1 LTIGHLLVL
10 EQLPRVP
17 KQPNILDDS
26 KLEGF
31 MSALTSIF
39 SWLGRFLKKV
49 RSIVLDLGTALVVM
63 FVVIAIIEALTASGP
78 DVEDPS
84 GKALL
89 IDPAGTVVDQ
99 EVFNSESLLTT
110 VTDASSIQIQ
120 TRDLIKLIRAAAED
134 DSIPAVVVDF
144 SSTGFAGPTTA
155 INIAKELKALRDSGK
170 RVIAFNDRLSTTS
183 YLMASQ
189 ASEVWVHPVG
199 SISVRGLGGMRN
211 YNKDLFE
218 NLKIT
223 IHNYSQGDFKSATET
238 SWRSSMSEN
247 DRMQR
252 EALLFPI
259 WEEMKS
265 LMAEGR
271 GIESDDI
278 QSFADNYVGFF
289 GEAAIGNIAY
299 AQANNLID
307 GTKSF
312 PEFRKYMIEEFG
324 LDEEAETETY
334 KTISYAEYAKQLTD
348 DSADSGN
355 QIAVITAEGV
365 IREGEISQGVAGAN
379 GVVKQI
385 RKAHEDESTK
395 AIVFRVNS
403 PGGSII
409 ASEMMRD
416 ELLAAKR
423 KGIKVIVSMGDYAAS
438 GGVYISTPADYI
450 FAEPTTITGSIGVA
464 IALPTLE
471 NAMDYIGVNFDGV
484 VTSKHGGWDP
494 TQAIDDD
501 LDKIFASWGSEAY
514 DRFINFVAE
523 SRSQTYDDIKAI
535 AGGRVW
541 IATSAKD
548 IGLVDEIGGIDD
560 ALTYAASL
568 AELEDYQVEYYGQE
582 LSPEEMI
589 LKELLEQL
597 DVSIGEPKV
606 LSALDGI
613 ARLYDTFIDIH
624 EPKALLTCKD
634 CLVDLD

>member
-1 LTIGHLLVL
+1 
-10 EQLPRVP
+10 
-17 KQPNILDDS
+17 
-26 KLEGF
+26 

-89 IDPAGTVVDQ
+89 IDPAGMVVDQ

-110 VTDASSIQIQ
+110 VTDASSTQIQ

-259 WEEMKS
+259 WEDMKS

-438 GGVYISTPADYI
+438 GGVYIATPADYI

-613 ARLYDTFIDIH
+613 ARLYDTLIDIH

>member
-1 LTIGHLLVL
+1 M
-10 EQLPRVP
+10 
-17 KQPNILDDS
+17 N
-26 KLEGF
+26 
-31 MSALTSIF
+31 ALKPIF
-39 SWLGRFLKKV
+39 SWLARFLEKARIIMLNV
-49 RSIVLDLGTALVVM
+49 GTA
-63 FVVIAIIEALTASGP
+63 FVLIFFTIIIIGALTSGP
-78 DVEDPS
+78 EVKDPS
-84 GKALL
+84 GRVLL
-89 IDPAGTVVDQ
+89 IDPKGTVVDQ
-99 EVFNSESLLTT
+99 EVFNSDFLFNI
-110 VTDASSIQIQ
+110 VTDSSTDQIQ
-120 TRDLIKLIRAAAED
+120 TRDLIQLIRAAAED
-134 DSIPAVVVDF
+134 EDIPAVFVDF

-199 SISVRGLGGMRN
+199 SISVRGLGGMSP
-211 YNKDLFE
+211 YQKEFYE
-218 NLKIT
+218 NLKIN
-223 IHNYSQGDFKSATET
+223 IHNYSQGDFKSAVEPNTRT
-238 SWRSSMSEN
+238 DMSEN

-252 EALLFPI
+252 EAILNPI
-259 WEEMKS
+259 WDEMKS
-265 LMAEGR
+265 LMAVGR

-278 QSFADNYVGFF
+278 QSFADDYVAFI

-299 AQANNLID
+299 AKANNIID

-312 PEFRKYMIEEFG
+312 PEFRQYMIEEFG

-334 KTISYAEYAKQLTD
+334 KTISYNEYAKQID
-348 DSADSGN
+348 EDFSDSDN
-355 QIAVITAEGV
+355 QIAVITAEGA
-365 IREGEISQGVAGAN
+365 IMEGDITQGVAGAD

-385 RKAHEDESTK
+385 RSAHEDENTK

-409 ASEMMRD
+409 GSEMMRD

-423 KGIKVIVSMGDYAAS
+423 KGINVIVSMGDYAAS

-494 TQAIDDD
+494 TQAINDD
-501 LDKIFASWGSEAY
+501 LDKIFASWGADAY

-523 SRSQTYDDIKAI
+523 SRSQSYEDIKEI
-535 AGGRVW
+535 AGGRIW
-541 IATSAKD
+541 IATSAKE

-560 ALTYAASL
+560 AITYAANI
-568 AELEDYQVEYYGQE
+568 AELEDYKVEYYGE
-582 LSPEEMI
+582 ERSLEEMI
-589 LKELLEQL
+589 LKELLENF
-597 DVSIGEPKV
+597 DVSLGEPKV
-606 LSALDGI
+606 LSALNGLASLYETLTGI
-613 ARLYDTFIDIH
+613 Q

>member
-1 LTIGHLLVL
+1 MNKL
-10 EQLPRVP
+10 
-17 KQPNILDDS
+17 QP
-26 KLEGF
+26 
-31 MSALTSIF
+31 IF
-39 SWLGRFLKKV
+39 SWLARFLEKTRIIMLNV
-49 RSIVLDLGTALVVM
+49 GTA
-63 FVVIAIIEALTASGP
+63 FVLIFFTIIIIGALTSGP
-78 DVEDPS
+78 EVKDPS
-84 GKALL
+84 GRVLV
-89 IDPAGTVVDQ
+89 IDPEGTVVDQ
-99 EVFNSESLLTT
+99 EVFNSDFLFNI
-110 VTDASSIQIQ
+110 VTDSSTDQIQ
-120 TRDLIKLIRAAAED
+120 TRDLIQLIRAAAED
-134 DSIPAVVVDF
+134 EDIPAVFVDF

-199 SISVRGLGGMRN
+199 SISVRGLGGMSP
-211 YNKDLFE
+211 YQKEFYE
-218 NLKIT
+218 NLKIN
-223 IHNYSQGDFKSATET
+223 IHNYSQGDFKSAVEPNTRT
-238 SWRSSMSEN
+238 DMSEN

-252 EALLFPI
+252 EAILNPI
-259 WEEMKS
+259 WDEMKS

-278 QSFADNYVGFF
+278 QSFADDYVAFI

-299 AQANNLID
+299 AKANNIID

-312 PEFRKYMIEEFG
+312 PEFRQYMIEEFG

-334 KTISYAEYAKQLTD
+334 KTISYNEYAKQID
-348 DSADSGN
+348 EDFSDSDN
-355 QIAVITAEGV
+355 QIAVITAEGA
-365 IREGEISQGVAGAN
+365 IMEGDITQGVAGAD

-385 RKAHEDESTK
+385 RSAYEDENTK

-409 ASEMMRD
+409 GSEMMRD

-423 KGIKVIVSMGDYAAS
+423 KGINVIVSMGDYAAS

-494 TQAIDDD
+494 TQAINDD
-501 LDKIFASWGSEAY
+501 LDKIFASWGADAY

-523 SRSQTYDDIKAI
+523 SRSQSYEDIKEI
-535 AGGRVW
+535 AGGRIW
-541 IATSAKD
+541 IATSAKE

-560 ALTYAASL
+560 AITYAANI
-568 AELEDYQVEYYGQE
+568 AELEDYTVEYYG
-582 LSPEEMI
+582 EERSLEETI
-589 LKELLEQL
+589 LKELLENF
-597 DVSIGEPKV
+597 DVSLGEPKV
-606 LSALDGI
+606 LSALNGLASLYETLTGI
-613 ARLYDTFIDIH
+613 Q